1 MARPVTLFT
10 GQWADLPLE
19 TLARKAGEWGFDG
32 LELACQ
38 GDHFDVA
45 AALADDGYLRAKR
58 ALLERH
64 GLRCFAISNHLVG
77 QCVCDP
83 IDERHKSILPERVW
97 GDGDPEGVRRR
108 AAKEMEDTA
117 RAARRFG
124 VDTVTGFTGSSVWA
138 KFYFFPPTSQD
149 VIDAGYRDFAARWR
163 PILDVFQHEGVR
175 FALEVHPTEIAYDLL
190 TARRALDAVESHP
203 AFGFNFDPSHF
214 VHQFINPVAFIEEF
228 PDRIFHVHVKDSRVQ
243 LTGRNSILSSH
254 LDFGDP
260 RRGWDFVSPG
270 RGDVRWDPI
279 VRALNR
285 IGYRGPLSIE
295 WEDSGMDREH
305 GAQEAL
311 AFVRRQDFP
320 PSAVAFDAAFA
331 TGRAVGQSGS
341 RAEG

>member
-1 MARPVTLFT
+1 MSRPVTLFT

-45 AALADDGYLRAKR
+45 AALADDGYVRARR

-83 IDERHKSILPERVW
+83 IDHRHQAILPARVW

-108 AAKEMEDTA
+108 AAAELQDTA

-124 VDTVTGFTGSSVWA
+124 VDVVNGFTGSSVWA
-138 KFYFFPPTSQD
+138 KFYFFPPTSQAD
-149 VIDAGYRDFAARWR
+149 IDAGYRDFAARWR
-163 PILDVFQHEGVR
+163 PILDVFHHEGVR
-175 FALEVHPTEIAYDLL
+175 FALEVHPSEIAYDLI
-190 TARRALDAVESHP
+190 TARRALDAVDGHP

-214 VHQFINPVAFIEEF
+214 IHQFINPVFFIEEF
-228 PDRIFHVHVKDSRVQ
+228 PDRVFHVHVKDSRVQ
-243 LTGRNSILSSH
+243 LTGRSSILASH

-270 RGDVRWDPI
+270 RGDVRWDPLI
-279 VRALNR
+279 RALNR
-285 IGYRGPLSIE
+285 IGYQGPLSIE

-331 TGRAVGQSGS
+331 RREKS
-341 RAEG
+341 